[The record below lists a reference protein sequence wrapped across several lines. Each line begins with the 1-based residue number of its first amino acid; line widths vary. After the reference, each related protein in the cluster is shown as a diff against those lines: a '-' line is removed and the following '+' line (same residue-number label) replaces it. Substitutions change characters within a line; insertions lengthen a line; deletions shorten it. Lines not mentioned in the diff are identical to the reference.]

1 MAIPTNKGKGTLP
14 DSVIGSNLPSNST
27 ITGGAYGY
35 SSGASNSADAIL
47 RTIRSRD
54 EGLVSQESYSLAEII
69 LMDGSKIEFMAKAS
83 PSVVP
88 YLTRDMKNNGYL
100 IMWNDTD
107 TICIPASNVK
117 HFSMR
122 SVTK

>member
-1 MAIPTNKGKGTLP
+1 MATPTNKGKGLLP
-14 DSVIGSNLPSNST
+14 DSITDTYMSSNAANRPS
-27 ITGGAYGY
+27 
-35 SSGASNSADAIL
+35 DAIL
-47 RTIRSRD
+47 RTLRSRD
-54 EGLVSQESYSLAEII
+54 EGLMSQVSQESYSLAEII

-107 TICIPASNVK
+107 TICIPATNVK

>member
-1 MAIPTNKGKGTLP
+1 MATPTNKGKGLMS
-14 DSVIGSNLPSNST
+14 DST

-47 RTIRSRD
+47 RTIRARD
-54 EGLVSQESYSLAEII
+54 EVPVSQESYSLAEII